1 MTCVLAIDSS
11 LGACS
16 VAVLR
21 DRLILSERLH
31 PAARGQAALLPGLVR
46 EALQAAG
53 VTPAQLDL
61 IAATVGPG
69 SFTGLRAGLA
79 LAHGIGLAAG
89 IPVIGVTVAEAL
101 AAAVAEEITA
111 AMNADTAA
119 LSAANPA
126 ALSADPHRQLW
137 VAIDSRRGRVFL
149 DREGVL
155 TGFDLHALPQP
166 TGPVAICGD
175 ASIQVT
181 ARLAARGAD
190 VRLTD
195 ARLPRA
201 AMVGAVALRRHAGLL
216 APLAAQPLYV
226 DPPEA
231 RLPNGGLRPMP
242 VA

>member
-11 LGACS
+11 LGTCS

-21 DRLILSERLH
+21 DGRILSEQLQ
-31 PAARGQAALLPGLVR
+31 PASRGQAALLPGLVR
-46 EALQAAG
+46 AALEMAG
-53 VTPAQLDL
+53 LTPAQLDL
-61 IAATVGPG
+61 VAATVGPG

-101 AAAVAEEITA
+101 AAAVSEENTA
-111 AMNADTAA
+111 AIDAA
-119 LSAANPA
+119 PAAPSAANPA
-126 ALSADPHRQLW
+126 ALPADHHRELW
-137 VAIDSRRGRVFL
+137 VAIDSRRGRIFL
-149 DREGVL
+149 DRDGVL
-155 TGFDLHALPQP
+155 TAVALDALPRP
-166 TGPVAICGD
+166 AGPVAICGD

-195 ARLPRA
+195 SRLPRA
-201 AMVGAVALRRHAGLL
+201 AMVGAVALRRYAGLL

-231 RLPNGGLRPMP
+231 RLPAGGLRPMP
-242 VA
+242 LA